1 MLFWMTSGI
10 PWMAGRNTVVAERLV
25 DAVLDDA

>member
-1 MLFWMTSGI
+1 VGLSAESI
-10 PWMAGRNTVVAERLV
+10 AARLIHTVVAERLV